1 MSTQLTRPLPN
12 WITFP
17 QNLRDAIPTFEPCGG
32 RVLQIDS
39 VDAGATNS
47 AWTGARVA
55 VKLRV
60 CETGKLDGVFD
71 IWIDLNISA
80 AQALAETLR
89 SAAEQAETVS
99 ETDLAKSKQ

>member
-71 IWIDLNISA
+71 IWIDLNINA
-80 AQALAETLR
+80 AQAPAETLQT
-89 SAAEQAETVS
+89 AAEQAATIPKIGFAW
-99 ETDLAKSKQ
+99 AKQ